1 MLRAMRLGCAALA
14 LLLPVLPAAAAPT
27 APTAPIAPIAPEST
41 LRAQGEAL
49 WRGERPLAGQIAG
62 HAQAMPAAALRCVNC
77 HGGGP
82 GAAPGG
88 APRLDAATL
97 TRPLARR
104 GGPPSAYDEQAFC
117 RLLRTGIDPAA
128 VLLPREMPRY
138 RIDDRDCAA
147 LWRHLVATR

>member
-1 MLRAMRLGCAALA
+1 MAAALMA
-14 LLLPVLPAAAAPT
+14 LSVLPAVATPPQAVART
-27 APTAPIAPIAPEST
+27 H
-41 LRAQGEAL
+41 GEAL

-62 HAQAMPAAALRCVNC
+62 HAQAMPVAALRCINC
-77 HGGGP
+77 HGGGLGAVP
-82 GAAPGG
+82 GS

-104 GGPPSAYDEQAFC
+104 GGPPSVYDERAFC
-117 RLLRTGIDPAA
+117 QLLRTGIDPAA

-138 RIDDRDCAA
+138 RIDDHDCAA

>member
-1 MLRAMRLGCAALA
+1 MAAALMA
-14 LLLPVLPAAAAPT
+14 LSVLPAVATPPQVVART
-27 APTAPIAPIAPEST
+27 H
-41 LRAQGEAL
+41 GEAL
-49 WRGERPLAGQIAG
+49 WRGERPLVGQIAG
-62 HAQAMPAAALRCVNC
+62 HAQAMPAAALRCINC

-104 GGPPSAYDEQAFC
+104 GGPPSVYDEQAFC

-138 RIDDRDCAA
+138 RIDDHDCAA
-147 LWRHLVATR
+147 LWRHLVASDGDAPRITR

>member
-1 MLRAMRLGCAALA
+1 MAAALMA
-14 LLLPVLPAAAAPT
+14 LSVLPAVATPSQAVART
-27 APTAPIAPIAPEST
+27 H
-41 LRAQGEAL
+41 GEAL

-62 HAQAMPAAALRCVNC
+62 HAQAMPAAALRCINC

-104 GGPPSAYDEQAFC
+104 GGPPSVYDEQAFC

-138 RIDDRDCAA
+138 RIDDHDCAA
-147 LWRHLVATR
+147 LWRHLVASDGDAPRITR

>member
-1 MLRAMRLGCAALA
+1 MNGVSAMAATLMA
-14 LLLPVLPAAAAPT
+14 LSVLPAVATPPQVVART
-27 APTAPIAPIAPEST
+27 H
-41 LRAQGEAL
+41 GEAL

-62 HAQAMPAAALRCVNC
+62 HAQAMPAAALRCINC

-82 GAAPGG
+82 GAAPGD
-88 APRLDAATL
+88 APRLDAVTL

-104 GGPPSAYDEQAFC
+104 GGPPSVYDEQAFC

-138 RIDDRDCAA
+138 RIDDHDCAA
-147 LWRHLVATR
+147 LWRHLVASGGDALRITR

>member
-1 MLRAMRLGCAALA
+1 MAAALMA
-14 LLLPVLPAAAAPT
+14 LSVLPAVATPPQVVART
-27 APTAPIAPIAPEST
+27 H
-41 LRAQGEAL
+41 GEAL

-62 HAQAMPAAALRCVNC
+62 HAQAMPAAALRCINC

-104 GGPPSAYDEQAFC
+104 GGPPSVYDEQAFC

-138 RIDDRDCAA
+138 RIDDHDCAA
-147 LWRHLVATR
+147 LWRHLVASDGDAPRITR